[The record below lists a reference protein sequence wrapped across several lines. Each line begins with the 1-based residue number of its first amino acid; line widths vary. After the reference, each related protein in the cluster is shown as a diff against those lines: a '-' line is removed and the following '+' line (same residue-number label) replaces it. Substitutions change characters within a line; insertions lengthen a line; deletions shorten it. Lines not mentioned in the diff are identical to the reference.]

1 MARQTYC
8 YIVIFYFH
16 HFWEKNKTLLIYLLW
31 ICPRELWGGVF
42 CVLSPRLCPSPYH
55 TPATGQGQQS
65 GWAGTWRWPMG
76 HCEAGRKGSGEWSF
90 QWSLVKETEQVLFKF
105 MSVNHALQGLKWLL
119 NSLLSNHSVT
129 QKEPDTQGTAVLW
142 KFILLHF
149 VHHSFSH
156 YLRRSNG
163 KPWLDDGDQQ
173 CWLASRHHRW
183 THCSNHPQLSQKPQ
197 PTKDSL
203 QHLCLFHLTAATP
216 FKNSCNKNYSHC
228 VVQPLLLPK
237 CCNALKL
244 KRVIAAVLNPK
255 GILCHIFCR
264 HPLKPE
270 SWNNCKLEK

>member
-173 CWLASRHHRW
+173 CWLASPDTTAEPTAPTIPSWAR
-183 THCSNHPQLSQKPQ
+183 NHNPPKTPYSICAYSTWLQ
-197 PTKDSL
+197 
-203 QHLCLFHLTAATP
+203 QHLSKTVATKIIHTVLYNLF
-216 FKNSCNKNYSHC
+216 FY
-228 VVQPLLLPK
+228 Q
-237 CCNALKL
+237 NAVML
-244 KRVIAAVLNPK
+244 
-255 GILCHIFCR
+255 
-264 HPLKPE
+264 
-270 SWNNCKLEK
+270 WNWRE